1 MTPEQI
7 GALVSTVGLLVQTGG
22 AVLLVVLF
30 AALQRSHPRPQ
41 SYFRQWTRGWTALVV
56 ALAGVGVQYALP
68 GLMTAQPVAPRVANF
83 VYQAGKLLFV
93 AFMFAGALHFARGT
107 RPRDV
112 LRRVIPIALVY
123 ALLTTLVSG
132 TILNAVMVLQAPLV
146 AAPFL
151 ACAWLLL
158 RAPASRR
165 TLGSRT
171 TGTVF
176 AAIAVLWVLYA
187 VAFAI
192 EGYPLRTANG
202 RLFYFLLYNSYYDL
216 LLQMLLGYGMV
227 LLLLEDVSRE
237 SADARSQ
244 LALAHDRLKQVSLYD
259 PLTGALNRR
268 AYEEG
273 AGLEAFGARY
283 GTVLI
288 LDMDNLKV
296 VNDTRGHAAGDELLR
311 RLVETLRQCVRPLDR
326 IYRWGGDEFLLIFP
340 GARPEEVVSRVR
352 DALRAVDDL
361 EASIGAAAFSATEEL
376 QYAIETAD
384 RAMYAEKSIN
394 RAGRAE
400 SGASLARR

>member
-1 MTPEQI
+1 
-7 GALVSTVGLLVQTGG
+7 
-22 AVLLVVLF
+22 
-30 AALQRSHPRPQ
+30 
-41 SYFRQWTRGWTALVV
+41 
-56 ALAGVGVQYALP
+56 
-68 GLMTAQPVAPRVANF
+68 
-83 VYQAGKLLFV
+83 
-93 AFMFAGALHFARGT
+93 
-107 RPRDV
+107 
-112 LRRVIPIALVY
+112 VY
-123 ALLTTLVSG
+123 ALLSALVSG
-132 TILNAVMVLQAPLV
+132 PVVNAVMVLQAPLV
-146 AAPFL
+146 TVPFFF
-151 ACAWLLL
+151 CAWLLL
-158 RAPASRR
+158 RSPASRR

-176 AAIAVLWVLYA
+176 AAIATLWVLYA
-187 VAFAI
+187 LSFAI

-227 LLLLEDVSRE
+227 LLLQEDVSRE

-283 GTVLI
+283 GTVLL

-311 RLVETLRQCVRPLDR
+311 SLVESLRQCVRPLDR

-340 GARPEEVVSRVR
+340 GARTEEVVPRVR
-352 DALRAVDDL
+352 ESLKAVDGL
-361 EASIGAAAFSATEEL
+361 EVSIGASTFASTEEL
-376 QYAIETAD
+376 ARAIENAD
-384 RAMYAEKSIN
+384 RAMYIEKSEN
-394 RAGRAE
+394 RTKRVTPVPAAAVVYTRAT
-400 SGASLARR
+400 

>member
-7 GALVSTVGLLVQTGG
+7 GALVSEIGLFTQTGG
-22 AVLLVVLF
+22 ALLLVILF
-30 AALQRSHPRPQ
+30 AALRRSHPRPQ
-41 SYFRQWTRGWTALVV
+41 SYFREWTRGWIALVV
-56 ALAGVGVQYALP
+56 ALAGVGIQYAVP
-68 GLMTAQPVAPRVANF
+68 ALMSASQVAPRAANF
-83 VYQAGKLLFV
+83 TYQAGKLVFV
-93 AFMFAGALHFARGT
+93 SFMVAGTLNFVRGT
-107 RPRDV
+107 RPNDV
-112 LRRVIPIALVY
+112 LRWLVPVAIAY
-123 ALLTTLVSG
+123 ALLSALVSG
-132 TILNAVMVLQAPLV
+132 TVLNAVMIFQAPLV
-146 AAPFL
+146 TVPFFF
-151 ACAWLLL
+151 CAWLLL
-158 RAPASRR
+158 RSPASRR

-176 AAIAVLWVLYA
+176 AAVATLWVLYA
-187 VAFAI
+187 LSFAI

-227 LLLLEDVSRE
+227 LLLQEDVSRE

-311 RLVETLRQCVRPLDR
+311 SLVESLRQCVRPLDR

-340 GARPEEVVSRVR
+340 GARPEEVVPRVR
-352 DALRAVDDL
+352 ESLRAVDGL
-361 EASIGAAAFSATEEL
+361 EVSVGASAFAATEEL
-376 QYAIETAD
+376 AQAIETAD
-384 RAMYAEKSIN
+384 RAMYIEKSHN
-394 RAGRAE
+394 RAKRVTPVSPATVG
-400 SGASLARR
+400 